1 MTNSP
6 HTYPCA
12 KLEKKNVSEKKEKKR
27 KSRSKGEPQFGEAPE
42 RLE

>member
-1 MTNSP
+1 MTKLP

-12 KLEKKNVSEKKEKKR
+12 KLEKMVSEKKEKKR